1 MPGAAPSLR
10 LRSPALKTRELR
22 PFPAPISIIVPCS
35 VRQGNSNRKK
45 NTRYVKLPVAVRRYI
60 YDIYTTYLQS
70 IADDHFGPI
79 IKLLLIYI
87 VHRFWTPA

>member
-1 MPGAAPSLR
+1 MVLS
-10 LRSPALKTRELR
+10 LRSPALKTRDLR

-60 YDIYTTYLQS
+60 YYLHLQS